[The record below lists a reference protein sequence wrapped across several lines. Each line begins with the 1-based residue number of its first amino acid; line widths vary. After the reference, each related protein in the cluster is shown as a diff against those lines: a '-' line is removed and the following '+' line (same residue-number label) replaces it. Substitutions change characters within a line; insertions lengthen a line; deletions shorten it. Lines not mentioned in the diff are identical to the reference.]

1 MDAVS
6 EVLADRAKQADKVA
20 QMVIVSLVA
29 HAALIAAVTYVPTN
43 WNAPVET
50 GKVMTISLGGAPGP
64 VQGRNP
70 MSDVARQVAVPETA
84 KPSVTTTPAAA
95 KPEMIL
101 PTKTAPAAPKAVV
114 KPDNKDARG
123 RTPTQGAEVT
133 TGTAKVETGSRTQT
147 KFGGLAT
154 GGGGAGAAYTDYAD
168 FCCPEYLEAMVQVVH
183 RNWQAKQGQSGTNIA
198 KFTIT
203 RDGTI
208 TNVLIE
214 QGNNPIL
221 NLASQRALIQTKKLA
236 PLPAAF
242 TPPQLTVYLVF
253 QYQR

>member
-6 EVLADRAKQADKVA
+6 EVLADRSKETDNVT

-29 HAALIAAVTYVPTN
+29 HAALIAVLTLMPAN
-43 WNAPVET
+43 SDAPKET
-50 GKVMTISLGGAPGP
+50 GKTMTIMIGGAPGP

-70 MSDVARQVAVPETA
+70 ISNVPKQEAVPETA
-84 KPSVTTTPAAA
+84 KPIVNPTPAAA
-95 KPEMIL
+95 KPEMIE
-101 PTKTAPAAPKAVV
+101 PTKSAPVAAKAAV

-123 RTPTQGAEVT
+123 RTPTKGAEVT
-133 TGTAKVETGSRTQT
+133 TGTAKVETGSKAQ
-147 KFGGLAT
+147 KAFGLAT
-154 GGGGAGAAYTDYAD
+154 GGGGAGAAYTDYKD

-183 RNWQAKQGQSGTNIA
+183 RNWQAKQGQNGTNIA
-198 KFTIT
+198 KFTIG

-208 TNVLIE
+208 TNVMIE
-214 QGNNPIL
+214 QGNNPLL

>member
-6 EVLADRAKQADKVA
+6 EVVVDRSKQADKVA
-20 QMVIVSLVA
+20 QMVVVSLVA
-29 HAALIAAVTYVPTN
+29 HAALIAAVTFVPTTG
-43 WNAPVET
+43 NAPAET
-50 GKVMTISLGGAPGP
+50 SRVMTISLGGAPGP

-70 MSDVARQVAVPETA
+70 ISTRPTDVAVPETA
-84 KPSVTTTPAAA
+84 KSTVSTTPAA
-95 KPEMIL
+95 KTPDMVEPL
-101 PTKTAPAAPKAVV
+101 KTAPVAPKAAV
-114 KPDNKDARG
+114 KTENKEARG
-123 RTPTQGAEVT
+123 RTPSQGAEVKV
-133 TGTAKVETGSRTQT
+133 GTAKVETGSQTQT

-183 RNWQAKQGQSGTNIA
+183 RNWQAKQGQSGTNVA

-208 TNVLIE
+208 TNVMIE
-214 QGNNPIL
+214 QGNNPLL

>member
-6 EVLADRAKQADKVA
+6 EVLADRSKPADKVA
-20 QMVIVSLVA
+20 QMVVVSLVA
-29 HAALIAAVTYVPTN
+29 HAALIAAVTFAPTR
-43 WNAPVET
+43 WNAPKET

-70 MSDVARQVAVPETA
+70 LSTVPKQQAVPETA
-84 KPSVTTTPAAA
+84 KPSATTTPAAA
-95 KPEMIL
+95 KPEMIE
-101 PTKTAPAAPKAVV
+101 PMKTAPAAPKAAV
-114 KPDNKDARG
+114 KAENRTARG
-123 RTPTQGAEVT
+123 RTPTQGADVT

-147 KFGGLAT
+147 RFGGLAT

-183 RNWQAKQGQSGTNIA
+183 RNWQAKQGQNGTNIA
-198 KFTIT
+198 KFTIR

-208 TNVLIE
+208 TNVVIE
-214 QGNNPIL
+214 QGNNPLL
-221 NLASQRALIQTKKLA
+221 NLASQRALIQTRKLA

>member
-6 EVLADRAKQADKVA
+6 EVLVDRSKQADKVA
-20 QMVIVSLVA
+20 QMVVVSLVA
-29 HAALIAAVTYVPTN
+29 HAALIAAVTFLPAN
-43 WNAPVET
+43 WDASQDT

-70 MSDVARQVAVPETA
+70 ISTVPKQEAVPETV
-84 KPSVTTTPAAA
+84 KPAVNTPPAAA
-95 KPEMIL
+95 KPEMIE
-101 PTKTAPAAPKAVV
+101 PVKTAPVAPKAAV
-114 KPDNKDARG
+114 KPETKEARG
-123 RTPTQGAEVT
+123 RTPTQATETKV
-133 TGTAKVETGSRTQT
+133 GTAKVETGSQTQT

-198 KFTIT
+198 KFTIS

-208 TNVLIE
+208 MNVMIE
-214 QGNNPIL
+214 QGSNPLL

>member
-1 MDAVS
+1 
-6 EVLADRAKQADKVA
+6 
-20 QMVIVSLVA
+20 MVVVSLVA
-29 HAALIAAVTYVPTN
+29 HAALIALVTFMPASSS
-43 WNAPVET
+43 APPSESRP
-50 GKVMTISLGGAPGP
+50 MMISLGGSPGP

-70 MSDVARQVAVPETA
+70 ISNVPKQEAVAETA
-84 KPSVTTTPAAA
+84 KPIVNPTPAAA
-95 KPEMIL
+95 KPEMIE
-101 PTKTAPAAPKAVV
+101 PTKAAPAAPKAAV
-114 KPDNKDARG
+114 KPDIKDARG
-123 RTPTQGAEVT
+123 RTPTKGAEVT
-133 TGTAKVETGSRTQT
+133 TGTAKVETGSRNQT

-183 RNWQAKQGQSGTNIA
+183 RNWQSKQGQSGTNVA
-198 KFTIT
+198 KFTIA

-208 TNVLIE
+208 TNVMIE
-214 QGNNPIL
+214 QGSNQLL